1 MTSYPILHKKY
12 RQSTFFLNFRYSTN
26 DSFPFF
32 FFNLFRALDTCCVW
46 SLKLE
51 PEKSSDPAAF
61 NNVRQHLN
69 FEPNFQM
76 TYVKNLKAVFVILL

>member
-1 MTSYPILHKKY
+1 ME
-12 RQSTFFLNFRYSTN
+12 
-26 DSFPFF
+26 
-32 FFNLFRALDTCCVW
+32 

-51 PEKSSDPAAF
+51 HEKSNDPTAF